1 MNTRAAW
8 AKPVHKRP
16 LRVLLRTVFCAAA
29 SLVSCSLV
37 TLGLLTAAAGAGA
50 AQTAAVT
57 SSTNFLQTAGGRRL
71 GAMLPGSVVQLTGR
85 TSGNW
90 SEVVVEGWVWNGS
103 VARTTRDGFDLV
115 VSVAG
120 GENFRDGPSTSGAI
134 VARLLQGFLLEKVG
148 ESGRWSRARRSGWI
162 ASSALRADVADAG
175 GGPGGEV
182 DPGAG
187 SSGDAEARAGT
198 SGRAGTAG
206 PAGTDD
212 HLIVRGTA
220 ARLHISPDGDTVAV
234 LRPGADLTVLGREG
248 AWARVRLNGWVRV
261 ADLLPPDS
269 AIGVQV
275 SAADLRA
282 NPEDFRGRQI
292 RWSVQFVS
300 LERAE
305 AVRTDFYEGEPF
317 ILARA
322 PDPTDGFVYL
332 AVPPELL
339 PAAEDLQP
347 LELIEV
353 LARVRTG
360 RSAIM
365 GVPLLDLLAF
375 F

>member
-8 AKPVHKRP
+8 AKPVHARP
-16 LRVLLRTVFCAAA
+16 FRVLLRTVLRAAV

-37 TLGLLTAAAGAGA
+37 MLGLLTAAAGAGA

-71 GAMLPGSVVQLTGR
+71 GAMRPGSVVRLTGR

-148 ESGRWSRARRSGWI
+148 ESGRWTRARRSGWI
-162 ASSALRADVADAG
+162 ASSALRTEVADAG
-175 GGPGGEV
+175 GGPGGEA

-187 SSGDAEARAGT
+187 SSGDAAVRAGT
-198 SGRAGTAG
+198 SG
-206 PAGTDD
+206 TDD
-212 HLIVRGTA
+212 HLAVRGTS

-269 AIGVQV
+269 AMGVQV

-282 NPEDFRGRQI
+282 NPEDFRGRQV

-339 PAAEDLQP
+339 PVAEDLQP

-365 GVPLLDLLAF
+365 GAPVLDLLAF

>member
-8 AKPVHKRP
+8 AKPVRARP
-16 LRVLLRTVFCAAA
+16 LCVLLRTVFCAAA
-29 SLVSCSLV
+29 SLVSCTLV

-71 GAMLPGSVVQLTGR
+71 GAMRPGSAVRLTGR
-85 TSGNW
+85 TSGSW

-120 GENFRDGPSTSGAI
+120 GENFRDAPSTSGAI

-148 ESGRWSRARRSGWI
+148 ESGRWTRARRSGWI
-162 ASSALRADVADAG
+162 ASSALRTEVADAG
-175 GGPGGEV
+175 GGPGGP
-182 DPGAG
+182 DAG
-187 SSGDAEARAGT
+187 SSGDAAARAGT
-198 SGRAGTAG
+198 AGTSGTAG

-220 ARLHISPDGDTVAV
+220 ARLHVSPDGDTVAV
-234 LRPGADLTVLGREG
+234 VRAGADLTVLGREG

-269 AIGVQV
+269 AMGVQV

-339 PAAEDLQP
+339 SVAEDLQP

-365 GVPLLDLLAF
+365 GAPVLDLLAF

>member
-8 AKPVHKRP
+8 AKPVHARP
-16 LRVLLRTVFCAAA
+16 FRVLLRTVLRAAA

-37 TLGLLTAAAGAGA
+37 MLGLLTAAAGAGA

-71 GAMLPGSVVQLTGR
+71 GAMRPGSVVRLTGR

-148 ESGRWSRARRSGWI
+148 ESGRWTHARRSGWI
-162 ASSALRADVADAG
+162 ASSALRTEVADAG
-175 GGPGGEV
+175 AGPGGEA

-187 SSGDAEARAGT
+187 SSGDAVVRAGT
-198 SGRAGTAG
+198 SG
-206 PAGTDD
+206 TDD
-212 HLIVRGTA
+212 HLAVRGTS

-234 LRPGADLTVLGREG
+234 LRPGADLTVLGRDG

-269 AIGVQV
+269 AMGVQV

-282 NPEDFRGRQI
+282 NPEDFRGRQV

-339 PAAEDLQP
+339 PVAEDLQP

-365 GVPLLDLLAF
+365 GAPVLDLLAF

>member
-8 AKPVHKRP
+8 AKPVHARP
-16 LRVLLRTVFCAAA
+16 FRVLLRTVLRAAA

-37 TLGLLTAAAGAGA
+37 MLGLLTAAAGAGA

-57 SSTNFLQTAGGRRL
+57 TSTNFLQTAGGRRL
-71 GAMLPGSVVQLTGR
+71 GAMRPGSVVRLTGR
-85 TSGNW
+85 TSGSW

-103 VARTTRDGFDLV
+103 VASTTRGGFDLV

-148 ESGRWSRARRSGWI
+148 ESGRWTRARRSGWI
-162 ASSALRADVADAG
+162 ASSALRTEVADG
-175 GGPGGEV
+175 GAGPGGEA

-187 SSGDAEARAGT
+187 SSGDAAVRAGT
-198 SGRAGTAG
+198 SG
-206 PAGTDD
+206 TDD
-212 HLIVRGTA
+212 HLAVRGTS

-269 AIGVQV
+269 AMGVQL

-282 NPEDFRGRQI
+282 NPEDFRGRQV

-332 AVPPELL
+332 AVPPELV
-339 PAAEDLQP
+339 PVAEDLQP

-365 GVPLLDLLAF
+365 GAPVLDLLAF

>member
-1 MNTRAAW
+1 
-8 AKPVHKRP
+8 
-16 LRVLLRTVFCAAA
+16 
-29 SLVSCSLV
+29 
-37 TLGLLTAAAGAGA
+37 
-50 AQTAAVT
+50 
-57 SSTNFLQTAGGRRL
+57 
-71 GAMLPGSVVQLTGR
+71 
-85 TSGNW
+85 TSGSW

-120 GENFRDGPSTSGAI
+120 GENFRDAPSTSGAI

-148 ESGRWSRARRSGWI
+148 ESGRWTRARRSGWI
-162 ASSALRADVADAG
+162 ASSALRTEAADAG
-175 GGPGGEV
+175 GGTEGEAG
-182 DPGAG
+182 PGAG
-187 SSGDAEARAGT
+187 SSEDAAARDGT
-198 SGRAGTAG
+198 SGT
-206 PAGTDD
+206 AGTDD

-220 ARLHISPDGDTVAV
+220 ARLHVSPDGDTVAV
-234 LRPGADLTVLGREG
+234 VRPGADLTVLGREG

-269 AIGVQV
+269 AMGVQV

-282 NPEDFRGRQI
+282 NPEDFRGRQL

-339 PAAEDLQP
+339 SVANDLQP

-365 GVPLLDLLAF
+365 GAPVLDLLAF